1 VSNICCH
8 GHEETRRKR
17 ALKTQ
22 ENIMKTVVSALI
34 ALAVLV
40 GVAASAGA
48 HLDAKRFFD
57 QQTRQG
63 R

>member
-1 VSNICCH
+1 
-8 GHEETRRKR
+8 
-17 ALKTQ
+17 
-22 ENIMKTVVSALI
+22 MKTVVSALI